1 MPLVSVIIPTY
12 NRLDYIHEAIDSV
25 LAQTYKNFEII
36 VVNDGSFVDVRKALE
51 PYKDK
56 IVYLSHQ
63 ENRGLSAARNTGIKN
78 SNGKYLAFLDDDDLF
93 EHQKLEIQVPVL
105 EKNPDIGFVYSDYYI
120 FNSKS
125 TDMKLSLAA
134 GRDDTERFAQIFFS
148 NYNVAPSTIL
158 IRRTCFEDV
167 GFFDEHLRQHED
179 GDMLLRVALRWRV
192 GFLEYPCARVRYHD
206 NQMSR
211 NRIEIYNSIIKSW
224 GKILSINPEF
234 KNSLG
239 VEASNK
245 LSELYFKLGMAYIN
259 KNMMKNS
266 IAPFKSS
273 RRLSKKYV
281 NIRSIFSILR
291 DRFWI

>member
-25 LAQTYKNFEII
+25 LAQTYKNYEII
-36 VVNDGSFVDVRKALE
+36 VVNDGSSVDIRKALE

-93 EHQKLEIQVPVL
+93 ENQKLEIQVPVL
-105 EKNPDIGFVYSDYYI
+105 ENNPAIGFVYSDYYI

-125 TDMKLSLAA
+125 TDMKLRLAA
-134 GRDDTERFAQIFFS
+134 GRDDTQKFAQIFFL
-148 NYNVAPSTIL
+148 NYNVAVPTIL

-167 GFFDEHLRQHED
+167 GFFDEDLRQHED
-179 GDMLLRVALRWRV
+179 GDMLLRVALQWRV
-192 GFLEYPCARVRYHD
+192 GFSEYPSARVRYHD

-211 NRIEIYNSIIKSW
+211 NRIEIYNSIVKSW
-224 GKILSINPEF
+224 GKILSTNPEF

-239 VEASNK
+239 IIASDK
-245 LSELYFKLGMAYIN
+245 LAELYFQLGRAYIN
-259 KNMMKNS
+259 NDMLKNS
-266 IAPFKSS
+266 IAQFKLS
-273 RRLSKKYV
+273 RQLSKKYV
-281 NIRSIFSILR
+281 NARKMFQLFR
-291 DRFWI
+291 EKYLV

>member
-25 LAQTYKNFEII
+25 LAQTYKNYEII
-36 VVNDGSFVDVRKALE
+36 VVNDGSSVDIRKALE

-93 EHQKLEIQVPVL
+93 ENQKLEIQVPVL
-105 EKNPDIGFVYSDYYI
+105 ENNPAIGFVYSDYYI

-125 TDMKLSLAA
+125 TDMKLRLAA
-134 GRDDTERFAQIFFS
+134 GRDDTQKFAQIFFL
-148 NYNVAPSTIL
+148 NYNVAVPTIL

-167 GFFDEHLRQHED
+167 GFFDEDLSQHED
-179 GDMLLRVALRWRV
+179 GDMLLRVALQWRV
-192 GFLEYPCARVRYHD
+192 GFSEYPSARVRYHD

-211 NRIEIYNSIIKSW
+211 NRIEIYNSIVKSW
-224 GKILSINPEF
+224 GKILSTNPEF

-239 VEASNK
+239 IIASDK
-245 LSELYFKLGMAYIN
+245 LAELYFQLGRAYIN
-259 KNMMKNS
+259 NDMLKNS
-266 IAPFKSS
+266 IAQFKLS
-273 RRLSKKYV
+273 RQLSKKYV
-281 NIRSIFSILR
+281 NARKMFQLFR
-291 DRFWI
+291 EKYLV